1 MYVNCVC
8 TVYVLCM
15 YTVYC
20 MPQSGDRRSKSCT
33 GVCGHRYG
41 DDMAYENS
49 DAYVSEILALVRQQ
63 NIHQCN
69 ETQGI
74 LLEELEFKHM
84 YDACI
89 YFISPHQLK
98 PRDLKFMSS
107 ISKAVPVIPVIAK
120 ADCMTEEERQVFR
133 SHINASLQ
141 KPNFSG
147 ITPAALVRLIHCR
160 RMCACGV
167 RNVVHAVQA
176 ILLLCMLCRVLIP
189 GLDNKLSVVLGF
201 CLSQHPV

>member
-1 MYVNCVC
+1 
-8 TVYVLCM
+8 
-15 YTVYC
+15 
-20 MPQSGDRRSKSCT
+20 
-33 GVCGHRYG
+33 
-41 DDMAYENS
+41 MAYENS

-107 ISKAVPVIPVIAK
+107 ISKVVPVIPVIAK
-120 ADCMTEEERQVFR
+120 ADCMTDEERQLFR

-147 ITPAALVRLIHCR
+147 NLETDAMLSLW
-160 RMCACGV
+160 
-167 RNVVHAVQA
+167 
-176 ILLLCMLCRVLIP
+176 LLT
-189 GLDNKLSVVLGF
+189 
-201 CLSQHPV
+201 

>member
-1 MYVNCVC
+1 MVGMWAIRFSKTAPV
-8 TVYVLCM
+8 TVLVQGLGN
-15 YTVYC
+15 
-20 MPQSGDRRSKSCT
+20 SSSKSC
-33 GVCGHRYG
+33 VCVCVHRYG

-49 DAYVSEILALVRQQ
+49 DAYVTEILALIRQQ

-98 PRDLKFMSS
+98 PRDLKFMST

-147 ITPAALVRLIHCR
+147 IPAA
-160 RMCACGV
+160 A
-167 RNVVHAVQA
+167 
-176 ILLLCMLCRVLIP
+176 
-189 GLDNKLSVVLGF
+189 
-201 CLSQHPV
+201 

>member
-1 MYVNCVC
+1 
-8 TVYVLCM
+8 
-15 YTVYC
+15 
-20 MPQSGDRRSKSCT
+20 
-33 GVCGHRYG
+33 
-41 DDMAYENS
+41 MAYENS
-49 DAYVSEILALVRQQ
+49 DAYVTEILALVRQQ

-98 PRDLKFMSS
+98 PRDLKFMST

-147 ITPAALVRLIHCR
+147 TTAAALPRLVDLPRH
-160 RMCACGV
+160 
-167 RNVVHAVQA
+167 
-176 ILLLCMLCRVLIP
+176 L
-189 GLDNKLSVVLGF
+189 
-201 CLSQHPV
+201 

>member
-1 MYVNCVC
+1 MTPYMP
-8 TVYVLCM
+8 LCF
-15 YTVYC
+15 T
-20 MPQSGDRRSKSCT
+20 
-33 GVCGHRYG
+33 HRYG

-98 PRDLKFMSS
+98 PRDLKFMAS
-107 ISKAVPVIPVIAK
+107 ISKVVALIPVIAK
-120 ADCMTEEERQVFR
+120 ADCMTEEERHSFR
-133 SHINASLQ
+133 KHITASLQ
-141 KPNFSG
+141 KPNFSTG
-147 ITPAALVRLIHCR
+147 IYMHWYSLAD
-160 RMCACGV
+160 
-167 RNVVHAVQA
+167 
-176 ILLLCMLCRVLIP
+176 VL
-189 GLDNKLSVVLGF
+189 
-201 CLSQHPV
+201 